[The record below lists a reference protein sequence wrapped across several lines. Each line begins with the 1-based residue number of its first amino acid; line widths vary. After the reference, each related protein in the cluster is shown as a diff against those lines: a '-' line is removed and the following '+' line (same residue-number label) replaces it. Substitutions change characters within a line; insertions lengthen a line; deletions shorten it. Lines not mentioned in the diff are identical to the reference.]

1 MIGVHPLLSVSFIR
15 PSPWLMARLFAASVA
30 ASSREKRRTSYRQTM
45 ANRDDRMREYDRR
58 RRGDA
63 TSTDNDGPRVPFELT
78 KQLLQLHN
86 PGQRVSNGAVE
97 LT

>member
-1 MIGVHPLLSVSFIR
+1 
-15 PSPWLMARLFAASVA
+15 MAD
-30 ASSREKRRTSYRQTM
+30 
-45 ANRDDRMREYDRR
+45 RDDRTREYDRR